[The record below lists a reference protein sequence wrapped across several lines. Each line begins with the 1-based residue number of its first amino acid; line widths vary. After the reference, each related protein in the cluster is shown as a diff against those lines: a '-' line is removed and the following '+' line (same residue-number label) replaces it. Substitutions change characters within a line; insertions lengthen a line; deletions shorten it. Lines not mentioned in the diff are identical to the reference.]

1 MNNRLYSA
9 SFSIQNQSNMR
20 YIKDVNYLE
29 KIAVLLPVYSGDS
42 PNYLQLSVNSIVQQ
56 NFNGDIHIIFCIDGP
71 ISDELQGICDCTPN
85 AVSLSLQTNQGLASN
100 LNQGIRYA
108 LANDYQFIARMDADD
123 IAMPGRIHKQHEF
136 LIQNPNAGIV
146 GSGCHIID
154 AQGTIIGHKIP
165 SPAITLTDLRF
176 RCPVIHPSI
185 MFRKSVLTSIGEYDP
200 SYQKSQDYDYWF
212 RAINA
217 GYTIHTIQEPLLKF
231 RYDQSLISRRKK
243 EQIYNLK
250 IKHHHITSLFKFV
263 YMIPNILI
271 LIFPDL
277 IIRLLLTFKLLWK
290 KLGRPY
296 VK

>member
-1 MNNRLYSA
+1 VL
-9 SFSIQNQSNMR
+9 FSIQNQSNVR
-20 YIKDVNYLE
+20 YIKEVNHLE
-29 KIAVLLPVYSGDS
+29 KIAVLLPVHSGDS
-42 PNYLQLSVNSIVQQ
+42 PNYLRLSVDSIVQQ

-71 ISDELQGICDCTPN
+71 ISNELQGICDCTPN
-85 AVSLSLQTNQGLASN
+85 AVSLSLQTNQGLAAN

-108 LANDYQFIARMDADD
+108 LNNDYPFVARMDADD
-123 IAMPGRIHKQHEF
+123 IAMPGRIRKQHAF

-165 SPAITLTDLRF
+165 LPAIGLRDLRF

-185 MFRKSVLTSIGEYDP
+185 MFRQSALASIGEYDP
-200 SYQKSQDYDYWF
+200 SYKKSQDYDYWF

-217 GYTIHTIQEPLLKF
+217 GHTIYTIQEPLLKF
-231 RYDQSLISRRKK
+231 RYDQALISRRKK

-250 IKHHHITSLFKFV
+250 IKYCHISSLFKFI

-271 LIFPDL
+271 LIFPNV
-277 IIRLLLTFKLLWK
+277 IIRLLLTIKMLWK
-290 KLGRPY
+290 KLSRPY
-296 VK
+296 AE